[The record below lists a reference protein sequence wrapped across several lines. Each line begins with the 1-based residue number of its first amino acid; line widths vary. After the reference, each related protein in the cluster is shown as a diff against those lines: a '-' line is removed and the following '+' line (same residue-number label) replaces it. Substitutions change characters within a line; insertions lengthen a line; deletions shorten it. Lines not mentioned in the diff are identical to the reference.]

1 MSDTARLDAEWVT
14 LSAVRG
20 MAKIALKGDIGKST
34 YDNALALGGELYPA
48 MLGPESSILRRH
60 RESDTTTEYRQRA
73 RVKSMKRGATVEPL
87 DLVRD
92 DIEELR
98 DLLEVAKQSGQNRG
112 HVDQLKRRLGILVET
127 ENELKPVPHTENQL
141 IFRDAHGVER
151 AVPAHGTGRGYRD
164 FQLPDSNILRVRVLH
179 PDKPEH
185 VTGADIVYERHSPRD
200 ESASIVAVQYKI
212 WENKSMYL
220 TDTRMARQMQNLQR
234 FICDKTL
241 CSQPNEAKSYRFP
254 CCAAFLRP
262 TDKLQKPDQAFVS
275 TGEHIPICRIDQCK
289 TAGARGAALLEYKNM
304 RGISLSSEMFEG
316 LFNTGKIG
324 SRQLSYDELAELY
337 HAHEVASEED
347 TVVIYLQEF
356 SDTSRGDEQ

>member
-1 MSDTARLDAEWVT
+1 MLDTARLDAEWIT
-14 LSAVRG
+14 LNAVRG
-20 MAKIALKGDIGKST
+20 MTKIAVKGDVGKST
-34 YDNALALGGELYPA
+34 YDNALVLGGELYPA
-48 MLGPESSILRRH
+48 MLGSESSILRRH

-73 RVKSMKRGATVEPL
+73 RVKSLKQGATVEPL

-98 DLLEVAKQSGQNRG
+98 DLLDVANQGGQNKGR
-112 HVDQLKRRLGILVET
+112 VDQLKRRLGILVDA

-141 IFRDAHGVER
+141 IFRDAYNVER
-151 AVPAHGTGRGYRD
+151 TVPAHGTGREYRD
-164 FQLPDSNILRVRVLH
+164 FELPDANILRVRVLH

-185 VTGADIVYERHSPRD
+185 VTGADIVYERHSPRE

-212 WENKSMYL
+212 WENKSMNL
-220 TDTRMARQMQNLQR
+220 TDGRMSRQLQNLQR
-234 FICDKTL
+234 FMCEKTL
-241 CSQPNEAKSYRFP
+241 CSQSNETQPYRFP

-262 TDKLQKPDQAFVS
+262 TDKLQKPDQAFLS
-275 TGEHIPICRIDQCK
+275 SGEHIPICRIDQCM
-289 TAGARGAALLEYKNM
+289 TSGRRGAELLEYKNM
-304 RGISLSSEMFEG
+304 RGVSLSSEMFEG

-337 HAHEVASEED
+337 QAHEITAEQD

-356 SDTSRGDEQ
+356 SDSSRGNEY